1 MNKNLR
7 GNRIN
12 IRPAALFAAAVVC
25 GTLSA
30 FSVFVR
36 EMVFV
41 PLIVAAAFAAALFLF
56 RKRKMRK
63 AFLLSAIAAGL
74 CLLGFLA
81 FYAEYKTYYAE
92 EPSFTEA
99 TVVLTAKGNARFSS
113 GYASGSFY
121 GEIIENGERKPLPKN
136 VKAEFF
142 VGGEEDLSEGSFFVL
157 RGTLYSISP
166 YYDGRTDASLIS
178 EGVGFGFRAEEVV
191 SVGKNLPDFA
201 GRFRNYIRETLAENA
216 SPRSAGV
223 IRAMILGE
231 KRDFPPKEGT
241 ITA

>member
-1 MNKNLR
+1 MNENLR

-41 PLIVAAAFAAALFLF
+41 PLIVAAAFASALFLF

-142 VGGEEDLSEGSFFVL
+142 VGEEEDLSEGSFFVL

-166 YYDGRTDASLIS
+166 Y
-178 EGVGFGFRAEEVV
+178 
-191 SVGKNLPDFA
+191 
-201 GRFRNYIRETLAENA
+201 
-216 SPRSAGV
+216 
-223 IRAMILGE
+223 
-231 KRDFPPKEGT
+231 
-241 ITA
+241 